1 MKHYLLT
8 LLPIAIFLLLKISNL
23 SIRLSD
29 TNIYFYTA
37 YQLLQ
42 GKVLYKDIFFTN
54 FPVLPY
60 VSMIYFYIVGKSL
73 SWYYITAAI
82 EASIV
87 SFLLFYLVLKKT
99 KDKLIALT
107 TSLLYLFSFIILATT
122 DHQTGVF
129 LASLFAV
136 LSYLLIFEKKKY
148 VFGGIFIALALLTK
162 AYFLPVFLAICVTL
176 AIKNYRKLFPFLIG
190 VGGAMF
196 LILLPSFLLARNDLI
211 RDVFL
216 YSLTRSQ
223 GISKMNILW
232 FFFRHDFLLI
242 VALLFSLVMIRRF
255 LFFGLLSLFSLLF
268 IIVYQDIYYLY
279 LNFIV
284 PFLCLSFSNLQLFLR
299 EKFHIQKM
307 VVPTI
312 VVIFLLINLII
323 YFSSYRT
330 LQKVEQ
336 VDQLLSLIHKENPP
350 VLYGVNSIAP
360 ALAYLTQTP
369 LLNNIVDTN
378 ENIFIKGFLNADR
391 LTTDAI
397 NQHAMIIAP
406 GVFYPTFNVQEDVTG
421 GIFNKEKIK
430 TACVLKGNF
439 PVKTEGFEN
448 RLNLFSCQ
456 PSE

>member
-1 MKHYLLT
+1 MKRY
-8 LLPIAIFLLLKISNL
+8 LPILIVIGIFLFLKITNL

-99 KDKLIALT
+99 KEKLIALT
-107 TSLLYLFSFIILATT
+107 TSLLYLFSFIILTTT

-129 LASLFAV
+129 LASLFAI

-148 VFGGIFIALALLTK
+148 VFGGVFIALALLTK
-162 AYFLPVFLAICVTL
+162 AYFLPVFLAIVITL
-176 AIKNYRKLFPFLIG
+176 AIKDYKNLFLFLLG
-190 VGGAMF
+190 VGGATF
-196 LILLPSFLLARNDLI
+196 LILLPSLILARNDLI

-223 GISKMNILW
+223 GISKTNILW
-232 FFFRHDFLLI
+232 FFLRHDFLL
-242 VALLFSLVMIRRF
+242 VVSLLSSLVMVRKY
-255 LFFGLLSLFSLLF
+255 LFFSLLSLFSLLF

-284 PFLCLSFSNLQLFLR
+284 PFLCLSFANLQLFLR

-336 VDQLLSLIHKENPP
+336 ADQLLSLIRKENPP

-378 ENIFIKGFLNADR
+378 ENIFRKGFLNADS

-406 GVFYPTFNVQEDVTG
+406 GVFYPTFNVQEDITG

-430 TACVLKGNF
+430 TACILKGSV
-439 PVKTEGFEN
+439 PVKTEGSEN
-448 RLNLFSCQ
+448 RLNLFSCY
-456 PSE
+456 PPE